1 MRVVRRSLQ
10 GATTRVRPI
19 SVKFASVAGRRPTP
33 GRPQGCAPT
42 MLRSTLPGS
51 SIVGAMACPIDSN
64 KIVQEQVMQVVR
76 RSLQGDHS
84 RARTSH
90 RPYYATHRLA
100 RFVHSRGDGLSSPW
114 VGPEHGDNRV
124 SIAFANKVPCG
135 RPVGVPI
142 RLSSSDKQMEEL
154 IGINVACPRPEVGWS
169 PCWGTDSS
177 LLA

>member
-1 MRVVRRSLQ
+1 MR
-10 GATTRVRPI
+10 
-19 SVKFASVAGRRPTP
+19 
-33 GRPQGCAPT
+33 
-42 MLRSTLPGS
+42 
-51 SIVGAMACPIDSN
+51 
-64 KIVQEQVMQVVR
+64 VVR

-135 RPVGVPI
+135 RPTPA
-142 RLSSSDKQMEEL
+142 LL
-154 IGINVACPRPEVGWS
+154 PL
-169 PCWGTDSS
+169 PC
-177 LLA
+177 LLKWVICHLVLAVLHQYNYHKPAP